1 MGKCVCMHALTT
13 SLGTFHWTLACCGRA
28 PQPAPPIGKIH
39 FPVYAIEW
47 YYYAMKEINAMY
59 KIEKNVP
66 IPPSSKMGRFPYDEL
81 DVGDSFIASNVK
93 LASVCSSN
101 YRVGKRLGRK
111 FIARQEN
118 GDVRV
123 WRVS

>member
-1 MGKCVCMHALTT
+1 
-13 SLGTFHWTLACCGRA
+13 
-28 PQPAPPIGKIH
+28 
-39 FPVYAIEW
+39 
-47 YYYAMKEINAMY
+47 MY

-66 IPPSSKMGRFPYDEL
+66 IPPNSKSGRFPYDQL
-81 DVGDSFIASNVK
+81 DVGDSFVASNVN

-101 YRVGKRLGRK
+101 YRIGKRLGRK

-123 WRVS
+123 WRVT